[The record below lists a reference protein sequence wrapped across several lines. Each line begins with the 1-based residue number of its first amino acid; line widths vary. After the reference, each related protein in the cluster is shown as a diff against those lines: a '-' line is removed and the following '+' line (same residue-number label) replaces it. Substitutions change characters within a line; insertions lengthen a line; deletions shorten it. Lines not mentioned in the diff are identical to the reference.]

1 MGKSADVLECMGYIT
16 YARTGDI
23 YCLFY
28 ELGMNLLTP
37 NGFLC
42 YITSNKWMRAGY
54 GEALRG
60 YFCKQEPILLCW

>member
-1 MGKSADVLECMGYIT
+1 
-16 YARTGDI
+16 
-23 YCLFY
+23 
-28 ELGMNLLTP
+28 MNLLTP

-60 YFCKQEPILLCW
+60 YFASKTNPIMLVDFAGIKYSMQ